1 MIYETTPTRVLRA
14 EYLAAIALQT
24 VREKDRHRVGLLLEQ
39 AAIDNHYL
47 SGVLMRHGLEAVW
60 SDGSPRT

>member
-14 EYLAAIALQT
+14 EYLAAIALLT

-47 SGVLMRHGLEAVW
+47 SMDWKQYGAMEVLE
-60 SDGSPRT
+60 P